1 MTVDSMSDWLY
12 DNQVLDIIL
21 GGSAHIEIVK
31 RSGAILRFINRH
43 GGGKFDDETVN
54 LLWKAQEGKFE
65 DMVRA
70 VYSLI
75 EEVQGT
81 FSPKVIDAFFDR
93 IKDVPPQQYDE
104 KHLNFLREFTK
115 TALEKLHRE
124 KLQKFQREAE
134 AEEAEG
140 QFDAMLT
147 KKEYDAIS
155 QMTPDTIQQL
165 AAEIEASQ

>member
-70 VYSLI
+70 VYNLI
-75 EEVQGT
+75 E
-81 FSPKVIDAFFDR
+81 
-93 IKDVPPQQYDE
+93 DV
-104 KHLNFLREFTK
+104 
-115 TALEKLHRE
+115 
-124 KLQKFQREAE
+124 
-134 AEEAEG
+134 
-140 QFDAMLT
+140 
-147 KKEYDAIS
+147 
-155 QMTPDTIQQL
+155 
-165 AAEIEASQ
+165 